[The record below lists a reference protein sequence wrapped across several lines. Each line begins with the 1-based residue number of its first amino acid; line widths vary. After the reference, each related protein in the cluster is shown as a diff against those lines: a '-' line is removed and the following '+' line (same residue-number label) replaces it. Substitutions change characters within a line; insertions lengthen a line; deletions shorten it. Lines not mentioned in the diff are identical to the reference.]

1 MSGRYQECIATS
13 PRSRPAPLPRNSRT
27 IRIISVMTPTNY
39 RRTIAYLAIG
49 LCLASPM
56 RAIGAQ
62 TDEIQVYTGE
72 IAAPG
77 EFNLTVHSNYTP
89 LGHTSADFAGGIVP
103 EGSINGAFEWAY
115 GVTNWF
121 EAGLYL
127 PVYTISRHGQFL
139 LDGGKV
145 RALFAVPNAGTRR
158 FFYALNFEF
167 SRNSRAWDTSRY
179 GGEIRPIVGVR
190 SGKWDFIANPILDTS
205 FNGFTKLD
213 FAPAVRVAHNQSSA
227 WTEALEYYAD
237 AGELRHFS
245 EGESTLFAVAD
256 RNGKFLDVEAGVG
269 FGLIKASDRL
279 VLKAIL
285 SHTF

>member
-1 MSGRYQECIATS
+1 MQRDVALVEALACA
-13 PRSRPAPLPRNSRT
+13 AKLPRDPYYFD
-27 IRIISVMTPTNY
+27 MKPGNY
-39 RRTIAYLAIG
+39 GRTIAPLVVG
-49 LCLASPM
+49 LCLASPV
-56 RAIGAQ
+56 RVIGAQ

-89 LGHTSADFAGGIVP
+89 RGRTNADFPGGIVP

-115 GVTNWF
+115 GITNWF

-127 PVYTISRHGQFL
+127 PVYTIGRRGQLL

-145 RALFAVPNAGTRR
+145 RALFAVPNAGVRR
-158 FFYALNFEF
+158 FFYGLNFEF

-190 SGKWDFIANPILDTS
+190 SGEWDFIANPILDTS
-205 FNGFTKLD
+205 FDGLAKLD
-213 FAPAVRVAHNQSSA
+213 FAPAVRVAHNQSSVWA
-227 WTEALEYYAD
+227 EALEYYAD

-245 EGESTLFAVAD
+245 ERESTLFAVVD
-256 RNGKFLDVEAGVG
+256 HSGKFLDVEAGVG

-279 VLKAIL
+279 VLKTIL